1 MIEIARRPTGIPE
14 ESMPDALPSK
24 ERKEVILMAKRILVP
39 LDLSDAAQ
47 SVLPLVADMARSNGA
62 TVRLLHV
69 APIPRERVT
78 DDGRLVAYASQ
89 EMERI
94 EFDRREYLKTA
105 EAELEGVPVESVV
118 RFGSPSREIILEA
131 DAFGADLIAVTARRR
146 GWFRRMLGGVVAK
159 LFRRSD
165 VPVLLLAPR

>member
-1 MIEIARRPTGIPE
+1 
-14 ESMPDALPSK
+14 
-24 ERKEVILMAKRILVP
+24 MAKRILVP
-39 LDLSDAAQ
+39 LERGDAVP

-69 APIPRERVT
+69 APIPGERVA

-94 EFDRREYLKTA
+94 EFARRDDLKTA
-105 EAELEGVPVESVV
+105 EAQLEGVPVESVV
-118 RFGSPSREIILEA
+118 RFGDPAQEILLEA
-131 DAFGADLIAVTARRR
+131 EAFGADLIAVSAEHRRR
-146 GWFRRMLGGVVAK
+146 PWRLLGRVAGK

-165 VPVLLLAPR
+165 VPVLLLATR